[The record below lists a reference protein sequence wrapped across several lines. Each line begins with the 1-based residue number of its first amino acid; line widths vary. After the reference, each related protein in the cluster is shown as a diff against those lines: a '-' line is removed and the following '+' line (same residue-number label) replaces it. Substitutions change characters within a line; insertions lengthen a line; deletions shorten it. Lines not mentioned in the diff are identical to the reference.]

1 MRRFL
6 KILEKIV
13 WALVVI
19 AIIIVLV
26 LLSIGII
33 ANYDVAANYVSSFL
47 PYFYLVAIVFVIF
60 KASIYGAKMYLE
72 STIKKESYRLQNIID
87 SHREQQVAHEEDVI
101 DSLKKLSDDVAA
113 YPRTSTEDF
122 VDYLNKNLH
131 DTVLS
136 LAN

>member
-1 MRRFL
+1 MRQFF

-26 LLSIGII
+26 LLAIGII

-87 SHREQQVAHEEDVI
+87 SAI
-101 DSLKKLSDDVAA
+101 GN
-113 YPRTSTEDF
+113 
-122 VDYLNKNLH
+122 NK
-131 DTVLS
+131 
-136 LAN
+136 